1 MRIQKYVVA
10 LTLIATAALSSAL
23 AADGKP
29 NFLIII
35 ADDLGYS
42 DIGCYGGEIKTP
54 NLDRLA
60 AGGLRYSQ
68 AYNTARCWPTRSALM
83 TGYYPQQ
90 INIDPRKKP
99 GIPPWG
105 LCLPQ
110 RLKPAGYRSYLSGKW
125 HVTGVKPKAGG
136 GFDETYVM
144 HDHDRFFYP
153 KNREANDEPL
163 PPVAKGTDYF
173 VSTAFADHA
182 IKCLQEHAKNHAD
195 RPFFS
200 YLAFIVPH
208 FPLQAPQA
216 SIDPYKG
223 RYDGGWNKLRT
234 ERLDRMKRLG
244 LLDCELS
251 PVEPEVGPPYHFP
264 DALRVLGPGEV
275 NRPLPWNQLTGEQQ
289 KFQAAKME
297 IHAAMITQMDEQIGR
312 VVEQIKAMNA
322 LEDTVIIFLSDN
334 GCSAE
339 IMVRGDGHNPDAP
352 PGSAESYLCLGPGW
366 SNACNTPF
374 KKHKTWVHEGGA
386 CTPLIVHWPKT
397 IKEKNAVR
405 SDLFHVVDIAP
416 TLLELAGLKSE
427 PIGNGP
433 PLPGTSIVPT
443 FTRAGALADRAPLYF
458 SHEGNRAIRIGEWKL
473 VSAKKHGS
481 GEWELYNLAQD
492 RSESRNLAPAQPERV
507 QRMAAQWE
515 AMNEQLFADGAR

>member
-1 MRIQKYVVA
+1 MTTMQRSVLLSAIA
-10 LTLIATAALSSAL
+10 LLVCGPAAAR
-23 AADGKP
+23 KP
-29 NFLIII
+29 NFLIIM

-54 NLDRLA
+54 HLDNLASR
-60 AGGLRYSQ
+60 GLRYSQ

-90 INIDPRKKP
+90 INIDPRRKP
-99 GIPPWG
+99 GMPPWSV
-105 LCLPQ
+105 CLPQ

-125 HVTGVKPKAGG
+125 HVTGVKPMAGG

-153 KNREANDEPL
+153 KNHEANDKNL
-163 PPVAKGTDYF
+163 PPIARGTDYF

-182 IKCLQEHAKNHAD
+182 IRCLQEHAKNHAD

-216 SIDPYKG
+216 SIDAYKG
-223 RYDGGWNKLRT
+223 RYDAGWNQLRT
-234 ERLDRMKRLG
+234 ERLAKMKSLG

-275 NRPLPWNQLTGEQQ
+275 NRPLPWHELTDEQK

-297 IHAAMITQMDEQIGR
+297 VHAAMITQMDEQIGR
-312 VVEQIKAMNA
+312 VIEQIKAMNA
-322 LEDTVIIFLSDN
+322 LDDTVIMFMSDN

-339 IMVRGDGHNPDAP
+339 IMVRGDGHNPDAAL
-352 PGSAESYLCLGPGW
+352 GSAESYLCLGPGW
-366 SNACNTPF
+366 SNASNTPF
-374 KKHKTWVHEGGA
+374 KRHKTWVHEGGA

-397 IKEKNAVR
+397 IKEANAVR
-405 SDLFHVVDIAP
+405 ADLFHVVDIVP
-416 TLLELAGLKSE
+416 TLLDLAGLQPE
-427 PIGNGP
+427 VIGNAP
-433 PLPGTSIVPT
+433 PLPGKSIAPT
-443 FTRAGALADRAPLYF
+443 FTRAGALADRGALYF
-458 SHEGNRAIRIGEWKL
+458 SHEGNRAIRLGDWKL
-473 VSAKKHGS
+473 VSAKTHGTS
-481 GEWELYNLAQD
+481 EWELYNLTQD
-492 RSESRNLAPAQPERV
+492 RSESHNLAASQPERV
-507 QRMAAQWE
+507 QEMAAQWE
-515 AMNEQLFADGAR
+515 KMNEQLFADAER